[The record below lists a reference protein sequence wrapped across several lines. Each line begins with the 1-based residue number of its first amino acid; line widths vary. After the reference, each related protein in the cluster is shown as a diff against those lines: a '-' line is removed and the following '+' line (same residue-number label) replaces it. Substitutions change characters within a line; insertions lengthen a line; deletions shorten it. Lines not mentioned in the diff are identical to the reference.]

1 MNKSTHQ
8 KNQSGFNLFRYI
20 KDSVAEIKKVVWP
33 SRNDTVRM
41 TMFVIA
47 FTCVFTIFIYGVDT
61 LLGIV
66 FNYILVKG

>member
-47 FTCVFTIFIYGVDT
+47 FTCVFAIFIYGVDT
-61 LLGIV
+61 LIGIV
-66 FNYILVKG
+66 FNYILVRG

>member
-61 LLGIV
+61 LIGIV

>member
-8 KNQSGFNLFRYI
+8 KNQSEFNLFRYI

-47 FTCVFTIFIYGVDT
+47 FTCVFAIFIYGIDT
-61 LLGIV
+61 LIGIV

>member
-47 FTCVFTIFIYGVDT
+47 FTCVFAIFIYGVDT
-61 LLGIV
+61 RIGIV